1 MLTPHVE
8 GPSLVVGTIV
18 GVVTAVT
25 QQPVNQMGMLGDLLS
40 SPLGS
45 AFIAAIVAFSTI
57 KTSVKIMERDLHEV
71 RKDLKDVATRVAR
84 IEGKLE
90 SNP

>member
-1 MLTPHVE
+1 MTIETPAI
-8 GPSLVVGTIV
+8 GIGAFVGAM
-18 GVVTAVT
+18 TAVT
-25 QQPVNQMGMLGDLLS
+25 TNPQISELGMIGTVLG

-45 AFIAAIVAFSTI
+45 AIVAGGVAVVTI
-57 KTSVKIMERDLHEV
+57 RTSVKIMERDLHEV

-90 SNP
+90 HDA